1 MLGNHIMRASL
12 PASDL
17 DRARKF
23 YEETLGLEVLEA
35 DEGGIT
41 FKSGSGSE
49 FFVFTSMGK
58 SDASF
63 TQGGWE
69 VDDIES
75 EVGELKSRGVKFEE
89 YDFPGMKTVN
99 GIAETGPA
107 RGAWFK
113 DSEGNLLGLV
123 QLPRT

>member
-1 MLGNHIMRASL
+1 MMRASL

-17 DRARKF
+17 ERARKF

-35 DEGGIT
+35 DEGGIR
-41 FKSGSGSE
+41 FKSGGGSE
-49 FFVFTSMGK
+49 FVVFTSMGK

-69 VDDIES
+69 VDDIEG
-75 EVGELKSRGVKFEE
+75 EVADLKSRGVKFEE
-89 YDFPGMKTVN
+89 YDFPGIKTVS
-99 GIAETGPA
+99 GIAETGPGLA
-107 RGAWFK
+107 RSAWFK

-123 QLPRT
+123 QLLRT